1 MNRLALCLAIAS
13 LALAACGSEPDPDAA
28 AAGPKPAAKPA
39 APDDPT
45 LRMAQAVGNGKPG
58 SLSEKL
64 RQSYLE
70 YAQER
75 GAS

>member
-1 MNRLALCLAIAS
+1 VTQI
-13 LALAACGSEPDPDAA
+13 
-28 AAGPKPAAKPA
+28 
-39 APDDPT
+39 DD
-45 LRMAQAVGNGKPG
+45 RSVGNGKPG

-64 RQSYLE
+64 RRSYLD